1 MATED
6 NSKPSFSPGRKWSI
20 GFNVVLLTF
29 FVLAVVVMVNYLG
42 QDYSRRFHVST
53 RTRLELSPHTIGLL
67 KSITNHVA
75 VTLYYD
81 KDNMLYSTV
90 ADLLNEYRLANPRI
104 TVQTV
109 NYLLDPGAAKEIKAK
124 YKFSTPGDKDLVIF
138 DCEGR
143 WKAVPGEMLAKYTR
157 ERVPDEKEI
166 HFLRKPVAFLGET
179 AFDAALLS
187 VTSPKRLKACFLT
200 GHREHQIDSGDAWE
214 GYLKFASQLVED
226 NIQVESLSLL
236 GTNPVPSDCHLL
248 VIAGPKTAIPDFEL
262 EKIEQYLREGGR
274 LFALFDYASL
284 NKQTGLEKIL
294 ARWGVNVGN
303 DTVRD
308 PDNTTPSTRGSDIIV
323 VDFSKKHPLV
333 NPFVGSGSRLQLI
346 LPRSVGQ
353 LKSRAPAADAPN
365 VEEIAFSGPRA
376 QIYVD
381 NLPVDKP
388 QRVSLIAAV
397 EKGAIKDVMNER
409 GTTRMVIAG
418 DSTFLGNTL
427 IEQEDNRTFGENA
440 VNWLL
445 ERTELVQGPAAK
457 PISTYK
463 ILMTTAQLQS
473 AEWILLGALPGAVLL
488 LGCLVWLRR
497 RR

>member
-6 NSKPSFSPGRKWSI
+6 NSKPSFSPGHRWSI

-29 FVLAVVVMVNYLG
+29 FVLAVVVMVNYLS
-42 QDYSRRFHVST
+42 QDYFRRFHVST

-67 KSITNHVA
+67 KSLTNHIA

-109 NYLLDPGAAKEIKAK
+109 NYLLDPGAAQQIKAK
-124 YKFSTPGDKDLVIF
+124 YRFSTPGDKDLVIF
-138 DCEGR
+138 DCDGR
-143 WKAVPGEMLAKYTR
+143 WKAVPGEMLAKYTQ
-157 ERVPDEKEI
+157 ERVPDEKEV

-179 AFDAALLS
+179 AFNAALLS
-187 VTSPKRLKACFLT
+187 VTSPRRLKACFLT
-200 GHREHQIDSGDAWE
+200 GHREHQIDSGDAWA
-214 GYLKFASQLVED
+214 GYLKFASLLAED
-226 NIQVESLSLL
+226 NIQVEQLSLL

-248 VIAGPKTAIPDFEL
+248 VVAGPKNPIPDFEL
-262 EKIEQYLREGGR
+262 EKIEQFLKEGGR

-284 NKQTGLEKIL
+284 NRDTGLAKIL
-294 ARWGVNVGN
+294 ARWGVDVGN
-303 DTVRD
+303 NYVKD
-308 PDNTTPSTRGSDIIV
+308 PDNTTPSTSGSDVIV
-323 VDFSKKHPLV
+323 TEFSKKHALV
-333 NPFVGSGSRLQLI
+333 APFAGSGSRLQLI

-353 LKSRAPAADAPN
+353 LKSRALAADAPN

-381 NLPVDKP
+381 NLPVGKP
-388 QRVSLIAAV
+388 QRIPLIVAV
-397 EKGAIKDVMNER
+397 EKGAIRDVVNER

-418 DSTFLGNTL
+418 DSTFLANTL
-427 IEQEDNRTFGENA
+427 IDMEDNRGFGENA

-445 ERTELVQGPAAK
+445 ERTELVQGPAAR

-463 ILMTTAQLQS
+463 ILMTTMELRS

-488 LGCLVWLRR
+488 LGGLVWLRR